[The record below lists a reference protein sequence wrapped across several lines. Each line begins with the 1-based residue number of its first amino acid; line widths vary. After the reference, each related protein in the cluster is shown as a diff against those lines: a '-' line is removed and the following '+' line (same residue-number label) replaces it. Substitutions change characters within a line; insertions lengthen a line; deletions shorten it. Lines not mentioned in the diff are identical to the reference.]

1 MSEDEHPL
9 IPVSLIRQFYY
20 CPRIVYFSQVLGLRE
35 MTTELMKAGKEEH
48 AKEED
53 RDSRRKRVQLG
64 GERYHRLHLRSER
77 LGLEGVV
84 DMVIENKGLVVVE
97 RKYAERPRRPLK
109 GHYYQVVAY
118 AMLVESE
125 CGRPVRKGRIV
136 YLKSRASIEF
146 EITDEM
152 RRHVLWAVKR
162 IKEIV
167 EEEVIPPYS
176 PRPGC
181 RTCGYRSVCLY
192 V

>member
-9 IPVSLIRQFYY
+9 IPVSLIRQYYY

-48 AKEED
+48 AKEEQ
-53 RDSRRKRVQLG
+53 RDSRRKSVQVS

-84 DMVIENKGLVVVE
+84 DLVIENGELVVVE
-97 RKYAERPRRPLK
+97 RKYAERPKRPRK

-125 CGRPVRKGRIV
+125 CGRPVRRGRIV
-136 YLKSRASIEF
+136 YLKSKASVEF

-152 RRHVLWAVKR
+152 RRHVLWAVNR
-162 IKEIV
+162 IREII
-167 EEEVIPPYS
+167 EDEALPPYE

-181 RTCGYRSVCLY
+181 RTCGYWTVCRY